1 VGAWHKKMSGPR
13 GHPAGAIVVCDEE
26 RSGVIDDIPSAIKQI
41 REYVA
46 VHGPLST
53 EDRRMGEKYS
63 DQQIIELLIDFYRE
77 NGRMP
82 RNSTEYRDD
91 YSLPHS
97 TTVKRHFG
105 SLEEAHR
112 QALEVI
118 EGRAGGIGFEKEAK

>member
-1 VGAWHKKMSGPR
+1 MDISGE
-13 GHPAGAIVVCDEE
+13 IE
-26 RSGVIDDIPSAIKQI
+26 RI

-46 VHGPLST
+46 VHGPLPT
-53 EDRRMGEKYS
+53 EDWRMGEKYS

-77 NGRMP
+77 NGRLP

-105 SLEEAHR
+105 SLKEAHR

-118 EGRAGGIGFEKEAK
+118 EGRAGGLDLRRRRNEQA